1 MAVSFMTTA
10 WCNAVAPFCSER
22 MEGGTLEHN
31 QNIQHST
38 LYNQD
43 ARKHVSTAHV
53 RIAENLMAFI
63 FDGLA
68 LNWVYLILAELLQL
82 KVVTSSTE
90 STVTV
95 YATCTQTNYGLT
107 TQGTTPVLICGY
119 LCLQAIDV
127 MPPNNR
133 QISTRCKFWGANLG
147 SLSAV
152 VWAAY
157 SLQVMDDMEF
167 TIS

>member
-1 MAVSFMTTA
+1 MV
-10 WCNAVAPFCSER
+10 
-22 MEGGTLEHN
+22 
-31 QNIQHST
+31 
-38 LYNQD
+38 
-43 ARKHVSTAHV
+43 
-53 RIAENLMAFI
+53 
-63 FDGLA
+63 
-68 LNWVYLILAELLQL
+68 ELLQP
-82 KVVTSSTE
+82 KVVTLLIE
-90 STVTV
+90 SIVTV
-95 YATCTQTNYGLT
+95 YTTCAQTNHGLT
-107 TQGTTPVLICGY
+107 TQGTTPVLTCGY

>member
-1 MAVSFMTTA
+1 
-10 WCNAVAPFCSER
+10 
-22 MEGGTLEHN
+22 
-31 QNIQHST
+31 
-38 LYNQD
+38 
-43 ARKHVSTAHV
+43 
-53 RIAENLMAFI
+53 MAFR

-95 YATCTQTNYGLT
+95 YATCAQTNYGLT

-127 MPPNNR
+127 VPPNNR
-133 QISTRCKFWGANLG
+133 QISKRWKFWGTNLK
-147 SLSAV
+147 SLSAA
-152 VWAAY
+152 VWTA
-157 SLQVMDDMEF
+157 SLQVMDYMEF